1 MHELIVPTEVKI
13 SELSK
18 NGSLSPNNYKKL
30 TIKNRKQ
37 HTISFYL
44 DDESPYQKGIE
55 PGSGAYVPWSSQKF
69 LRNSCI
75 NNIQFS
81 ADKSKYTQT
90 SHIENGKRSLK
101 NQYFSSQ
108 NSFQAAL

>member
-13 SELSK
+13 SELRK

-44 DDESPYQKGIE
+44 DDESPYQKGIM
-55 PGSGAYVPWSSQKF
+55 VQWSRQ
-69 LRNSCI
+69 
-75 NNIQFS
+75 
-81 ADKSKYTQT
+81 KSK
-90 SHIENGKRSLK
+90 IFIMN
-101 NQYFSSQ
+101 
-108 NSFQAAL
+108 

>member
-44 DDESPYQKGIE
+44 DDESPYQKGIR
-55 PGSGAYVPWSSQKF
+55 VQWSRQ
-69 LRNSCI
+69 
-75 NNIQFS
+75 
-81 ADKSKYTQT
+81 KSK
-90 SHIENGKRSLK
+90 IFIMN
-101 NQYFSSQ
+101 
-108 NSFQAAL
+108 

>member
-44 DDESPYQKGIE
+44 DDESPYQKGIM
-55 PGSGAYVPWSSQKF
+55 VQWSRQ
-69 LRNSCI
+69 
-75 NNIQFS
+75 
-81 ADKSKYTQT
+81 KSK
-90 SHIENGKRSLK
+90 IFIMN
-101 NQYFSSQ
+101 
-108 NSFQAAL
+108 